1 MVLSNLTTNGAKTV
15 LFTGDIDRVAYDV
28 SDRLMLSSYKASL
41 LHEDKIIA
49 IQEMMDSKKN
59 NDVICCVGDGVNEL
73 DVIIVADLSIA
84 LGGIDKS
91 MDADIIVLGHNL
103 NTIQNA
109 VQLAKKTMSL
119 TYFLL
124 YLLLF

>member
-1 MVLSNLTTNGAKTV
+1 M
-15 LFTGDIDRVAYDV
+15 YDV

-49 IQEMMDSKKN
+49 IQVMMDYKKN

-103 NTIQNA
+103 NSIQNA
-109 VQLAKKTMSL
+109 VQLAKKVMSL
-119 TYFLL
+119 TYFLV
-124 YLLLF
+124 YLLLFCYCYKFLV